1 MGING
6 ITNPVDIAVSGLRA
20 QSARVQVISSNI
32 ANAMTSRTAS
42 GQPYR
47 RKTVLLSALP
57 EELSGVEILRIA
69 SDMRTGFKQVLDPGH
84 PDADADG
91 YVLMPNVEI
100 PTELMHL
107 VAASRAYQANA
118 AVLKRYQELMDI
130 TVELLR

>member
-1 MGING
+1 MGVNG
-6 ITNPVDIAVSGLRA
+6 ITNPVDIAVTGLRA
-20 QSARVQVISSNI
+20 QSARIQVISSNI
-32 ANAMTSRTAS
+32 ANAMTSRTPS

-47 RKTVLLSALP
+47 RQTVVLSSLP
-57 EELSGVEILRIA
+57 EEMGGVEILRIA
-69 SDMRTGFKQVLDPGH
+69 SDMRTDFKRVLDPGH

-91 YVLMPNVEI
+91 YVLMPNVEV

-118 AVLKRYQELMDI
+118 VVLKRYQELMDV